1 MNESFITNLPKNNIA
16 NQIFERAGRPAGQP
30 ATSRAAGQA
39 LFVFAFFA
47 PTAMADFGDFAT

>member
-1 MNESFITNLPKNNIA
+1 MNESFTCITKTLQIFA
-16 NQIFERAGRPAGQP
+16 NQIFERAGRPP
-30 ATSRAAGQA
+30 AAGQA

>member
-30 ATSRAAGQA
+30 ATSRRPT